1 MGTKK
6 SAINIFDICDTKH
19 TTSEDFSSFYNRFK
33 TTISMNLKKKGDKI
47 NDSEILM
54 EDEIISPTFQD
65 VIILWCLE
73 KVEPTLPS
81 LIKEKFSDVLKEQH
95 LLKNINNLIFQE
107 VSNLYNSSTKEAH
120 KYLNKTL
127 KKENDNL
134 SVFTISS
141 KVGYYVFIIYFLK
154 HSKTIF
160 LLKRGGGGR
169 MLSILEPKPKLRFTR
184 SILKIRRSNFVS

>member
-6 SAINIFDICDTKH
+6 SPINIFDICDTKH

-141 KVGYYVFIIYFLK
+141 KVGYYLFILYFVK
-154 HSKTIF
+154 HSKTNLFI
-160 LLKRGGGGR
+160 K
-169 MLSILEPKPKLRFTR
+169 
-184 SILKIRRSNFVS
+184 NY

>member
-141 KVGYYVFIIYFLK
+141 KVGYYLFILYFVK
-154 HSKTIF
+154 HSKTNLFI
-160 LLKRGGGGR
+160 K
-169 MLSILEPKPKLRFTR
+169 
-184 SILKIRRSNFVS
+184 NY